1 MLLQIEHRLHFRY
14 DGFIRESHMDVR
26 VEPRTQSGQ
35 VLLDFSLL
43 VGPST
48 RVTRHEDWLGNAV
61 HWFSITDYHERIE
74 ILARSLIDTMPEVV
88 LPGLVQ
94 DPIMK
99 VPAGME
105 LWDFLQIE
113 DPILDDEPLRS
124 LHADLGLT
132 KVQTIGEAVEI
143 VGTGLQDRFEYR
155 SNVTDAHSTTDALL
169 IGGGGVC
176 QDFAHVALGLLRLTG
191 VPARYVS
198 GYLHVERET
207 KAPSESHAW
216 IEYWSPTHG
225 WQPYDPTHGLV
236 PEEKYVTVGYG
247 RSYRD
252 VPPNRGIYQGA
263 ASESLQ
269 VEVMTSP
276 GQKPDRR
283 RQVDDMLVD
292 LPVYA
297 EAPDRISRTDL
308 PGSDAAS
315 QQQQQQQQ
323 QQ

>member
-1 MLLQIEHRLHFRY
+1 
-14 DGFIRESHMDVR
+14 MDIR

-48 RVTRHEDWLGNAV
+48 RVTRHEDWLGNAA

-74 ILARSLIDTMPEVV
+74 IFARSLIETTPNVV
-88 LPGLVQ
+88 LPGLVD
-94 DPIMK
+94 DPIKGLQDSMD
-99 VPAGME
+99 
-105 LWDFLQIE
+105 LWDFLQIA
-113 DPILDDEPLRS
+113 DPIMDDEPLRA
-124 LHADLGLT
+124 LHADMGLS
-132 KVQTIGEAVEI
+132 KVGTIGEAVEI
-143 VGTGLQDRFEYR
+143 VGKGLPDRFEYR

-169 IGGGGVC
+169 VGGCGVC

-191 VPARYVS
+191 IPARYVS
-198 GYLHVERET
+198 GYLHVEREKET
-207 KAPSESHAW
+207 PSQSHAW

-236 PEEKYVTVGYG
+236 PEETYVTVGYG

-263 ASESLQ
+263 ASESLEI
-269 VEVMTSP
+269 EVRTSP
-276 GQKPDRR
+276 GHRPDRR
-283 RQVDDMLVD
+283 KVVDDMLVD

-297 EAPDRISRTDL
+297 EAPDRVSRTDL

-315 QQQQQQQQ
+315 EQQQQQQQ
-323 QQ
+323 